1 MASRLFTVLAT
12 ASALF
17 GAVFADLTVT
27 SPSADIWWVAQS
39 TNVIAWSCND
49 SPYSEFTYPV
59 SRVAQITNPDTSV
72 LVSALA
78 IVAIEPN
85 YDCSKVLT
93 QQQVSM
99 PAATGYVL
107 QLANP
112 LNSSQVYAA
121 SEPFEIKALGAA
133 YPSTS
138 AAVESATG
146 SLASASAS
154 ASAAS
159 ASASASGNAA
169 STLKTSVGF
178 GLGAIGAILGLVTV

>member
-17 GAVFADLTVT
+17 GAVFADLKVT

-39 TNVIAWSCND
+39 TNVIAWTCND
-49 SPYSEFTYPV
+49 SPYSEFTIL
-59 SRVAQITNPDTSV
+59 ITNPDTSV
-72 LVSALA
+72 LTSALA
-78 IVAIEPN
+78 IVAIEQN
-85 YDCSKVLT
+85 YDCSKILT

-99 PAATGYVL
+99 PAATGYIL

-121 SEPFEIKALGAA
+121 SDPFEIKALGAA

-146 SLASASAS
+146 SLASAS

>member
-27 SPSADIWWVAQS
+27 SPSAGIWWVAQS

-49 SPYSEFTYPV
+49 SPYSEFTIL
-59 SRVAQITNPDTSV
+59 ITNPDTSV

-78 IVAIEPN
+78 IVAIEQN

-121 SEPFEIKALGAA
+121 SQPFEIKALGAA

>member
-49 SPYSEFTYPV
+49 SPYSEFTIL
-59 SRVAQITNPDTSV
+59 ITNPDTSV

-78 IVAIEPN
+78 IVAIEQN

-121 SEPFEIKALGAA
+121 SQPFEIKALGAA

>member
-1 MASRLFTVLAT
+1 LFTVLAT

-17 GAVFADLTVT
+17 GAVFADLKVT

-39 TNVIAWSCND
+39 TNVIAWTCND
-49 SPYSEFTYPV
+49 SPYSEFTIL
-59 SRVAQITNPDTSV
+59 ITNPDTSV
-72 LVSALA
+72 LTSALA

-85 YDCSKVLT
+85 YDCSKILT

-99 PAATGYVL
+99 PASTGYIL

-121 SEPFEIKALGAA
+121 SDPFEIKALGAA

-138 AAVESATG
+138 AAVQSATG

-154 ASAAS
+154 AAS
-159 ASASASGNAA
+159 AS
-169 STLKTSVGF
+169 
-178 GLGAIGAILGLVTV
+178 

>member
-17 GAVFADLTVT
+17 GAVFADLKVT
-27 SPSADIWWVAQS
+27 SPSADIWWVAKS
-39 TNVIAWSCND
+39 TNVIAWTCND
-49 SPYSEFTYPV
+49 SPASEFTIL
-59 SRVAQITNPDTSV
+59 ITNPDTSV
-72 LVSALA
+72 LTSALA

-121 SEPFEIKALGAA
+121 SEPFEIKPLGAA
-133 YPSTS
+133 YPSSS
-138 AAVESATG
+138 AAVQSPTG
-146 SLASASAS
+146 SLASAS

-159 ASASASGNAA
+159 ASASASGNAG
-169 STLKTSVGF
+169 STLQTSLGF

>member
-1 MASRLFTVLAT
+1 MASRLFTVLAA

-17 GAVFADLTVT
+17 GAVFADLKVT
-27 SPSADIWWVAQS
+27 SPSSDIWWVAQS

-49 SPYSEFTYPV
+49 SPYSEFTIL
-59 SRVAQITNPDTSV
+59 ITNPDTSV
-72 LVSALA
+72 LASALA

-99 PAATGYVL
+99 PAATGYIL

-146 SLASASAS
+146 SLAAAS
-154 ASAAS
+154 ASAASSS